1 MKRLKKYNAI
11 AIAIV
16 TAVIG
21 GIPPAFA
28 QEKAEFKV
36 GNIVPY
42 SGPAAVVGAVGR
54 VQAAYFKRLNDNGGI
69 RGRKI
74 NFISYDDAANPSK
87 TVEQVRK
94 LVEGDEVAVLLSTVG
109 TATNSAIYRYLNSKK
124 LPQLFVLT
132 GASKFADPKGAPWTI
147 GWVPTYDT
155 EARIYAKYILE
166 HHPNAKIAIFSQND
180 DFGKDLVAGFKARLG
195 NRAEMIV
202 AEDTYEISEPTIS
215 THIVKLKASGADVL
229 LNFATQKFAAQ
240 AIKATAELG
249 WKPVQFVVNAS
260 SSVAA
265 VLKPAGLEASQ
276 GILTT
281 AFLKDASDPAFK
293 DDPAVKNFLEFMRA
307 YYPEGDTI
315 SNITMTGY
323 AIAQTFEKVLQNAGD
338 DVSRESIMRAATSL
352 KDIKLDLLLDG
363 IEINTSPDDYRP
375 IKQMQVM
382 KFQGESWRRIGTVVS
397 GE

>member
-1 MKRLKKYNAI
+1 MRQLQTSNVI
-11 AIAIV
+11 ALVIV

-21 GIPPAFA
+21 GMPRAFA
-28 QEKAEFKV
+28 QEKVELKV

-69 RGRKI
+69 QGRKI
-74 NFISYDDAANPSK
+74 NFVSYDDAANPSK
-87 TVEQVRK
+87 TVEQARK
-94 LVEGDEVAVLLSTVG
+94 LVESDEVAVLLSSVG
-109 TATNSAIYRYLNSKK
+109 TATNSAIYRYLNAKK
-124 LPQLFVLT
+124 VPQLFVLT
-132 GASKFADPKGAPWTI
+132 GASKFADASGAPWTI
-147 GWVPTYDT
+147 GWVPAYDT

-166 HHPNAKIAIFSQND
+166 HHPNAKIAILSQND
-180 DFGKDLVAGFKARLG
+180 DFGKDLVAGLKAGLG
-195 NRAEMIV
+195 NRTEMIV

-215 THIVKLKASGADVL
+215 THIVKLKASGADL
-229 LNFATQKFAAQ
+229 FLNFATQKFTAQ
-240 AIKATAELG
+240 AIKAAAELG

-265 VLKPAGLEASQ
+265 VLKPAGLDASQ

-293 DDPAVKNFLEFMRA
+293 DDPAVKSFLEFMRA
-307 YYPEGDTI
+307 YYPEGDPI

-323 AIAQTFEKVLQNAGD
+323 AIAQTFEKVLQKAGD

-352 KDIKLDLLLDG
+352 KGVRLDLLLDG
-363 IEINTSPDDYRP
+363 IEINTSPTDYRP

-382 KFQGESWRRIGTVVS
+382 KFQGESWQRIGPLVS

>member
-1 MKRLKKYNAI
+1 MKRLQKYNAI

-16 TAVIG
+16 TAAVG
-21 GIPPAFA
+21 GMPLALA
-28 QEKAEFKV
+28 QEKADLKV

-87 TVEQVRK
+87 TVEQARK
-94 LVEGDEVAVLLSTVG
+94 LVEDDEVAVLLSTVG
-109 TATNSAIYRYLNSKK
+109 TATNKAIYRYLNAKK
-124 LPQLFVLT
+124 VPQLFVLT
-132 GASKFADPKGAPWTI
+132 GGSKFADPKGAPWTI

-155 EARIYAKYILE
+155 EARIYAQYILE

-195 NRAEMIV
+195 TRVEMIV

-265 VLKPAGLEASQ
+265 VLKPAGLEAAQ

-281 AFLKDASDPAFK
+281 AFLKDVSDPAFK
-293 DDPAVKNFLEFMRA
+293 DDPAVKSFLEFMRK

-323 AIAQTFEKVLQNAGD
+323 AIAQTFEKVVQNAGD
-338 DVSRESIMRAATSL
+338 DLSRESIMRASTSL
-352 KDIKLDLLLDG
+352 KSVKLDLLLDG
-363 IEINTSPDDYRP
+363 IEINTSSTDYRP

-382 KFQGESWRRIGTVVS
+382 RFQGESWQRVGPVVS

>member
-28 QEKAEFKV
+28 QGKAEFKV

-276 GILTT
+276 GVLTT

>member
-1 MKRLKKYNAI
+1 MKWLLNAI

-16 TAVIG
+16 TVGVG
-21 GIPPAFA
+21 GIPGAFA
-28 QEKAEFKV
+28 QVKAEFKV

-54 VQAAYFKRLNDNGGI
+54 VQAAYFKKLNDSGGI

-87 TVEQVRK
+87 TVEQARK
-94 LVEGDEVAVLLSTVG
+94 LVEDDEVAVLLSTVG
-109 TATNSAIYRYLNSKK
+109 TATNSAIYRYLNAKK

-132 GASKFADPKGAPWTI
+132 GASKFSDPKGAPWTI

-215 THIVKLKASGADVL
+215 THIVKLKASGADIL
-229 LNFATQKFAAQ
+229 LNFATQKFSAQ
-240 AIKATAELG
+240 AIKSTAELG

-276 GILTT
+276 GVLTT

-293 DDPAVKNFLEFMRA
+293 DDPAVKSFLEFMRA
-307 YYPEGDTI
+307 YYPEGDTV

-338 DVSRESIMRAATSL
+338 DISRESIMRAATSL
-352 KDIKLDLLLDG
+352 KSVKLDLLLDG
-363 IEINTSPDDYRP
+363 IEINTSPADYRP

-382 KFQGESWRRIGTVVS
+382 KFQGESWQRIGTVVS